1 MCACAN
7 VLNFKYRPLKM
18 FPLKLRSELQNLIKK
33 FQPFCRCKQNA
44 KKYYTFVIQSQ
55 HLYVLA
61 INLIMGLPDINSP
74 FKISRGLLHC

>member
-33 FQPFCRCKQNA
+33 FQPF
-44 KKYYTFVIQSQ
+44 
-55 HLYVLA
+55 
-61 INLIMGLPDINSP
+61 
-74 FKISRGLLHC
+74 